1 MTKLEKQR
9 AAAKWILL
17 ALLVYCLV
25 ITVLTYLLPD
35 SLTVAFLSP
44 FTVLAVFLEQWSADS
59 IAVYVIARALV
70 CLHVLLPLIGWVLL
84 CKPVYA
90 GRALIIAPFSL
101 LIASNLF
108 ITASHLITAVG
119 TKNSAFMAPTKQYVG
134 YTLRLCAISL
144 VISIAVLVAVNIWR
158 PKKT

>member
-1 MTKLEKQR
+1 MSKLEKQR
-9 AAAKWILL
+9 ATAKWVLF

-44 FTVLAVFLEQWSADS
+44 FTFLAIYLEQWSTDS
-59 IAVYVIARALV
+59 TLVLVISRVLV
-70 CLHVLLPLIGWVLL
+70 CLLAVLPLIGWLLL
-84 CKPVYA
+84 CKPIHA
-90 GRALIIAPFSL
+90 GRALIIAPYSL

-108 ITASHLITAVG
+108 ITAIHLITALG
-119 TKNSAFMAPTKQYVG
+119 TKNSANLAPTKQYVS
-134 YTLRLCAISL
+134 YTLRLSAISL
-144 VISIAVLVAVNIWR
+144 VISIAVLVAVTIWR

>member
-1 MTKLEKQR
+1 MSKLEKQR
-9 AAAKWILL
+9 ATAKWILL
-17 ALLVYCLV
+17 VLLVYCLV
-25 ITVLTYLLPD
+25 IAALTYLLPD

-59 IAVYVIARALV
+59 TAIFVISRGLV
-70 CLHVLLPLIGWVLL
+70 CLHAVLPLIGWLLL
-84 CKPVYA
+84 CKPIQA

-108 ITASHLITAVG
+108 ITFNHLITAIG
-119 TKNSAFMAPTKQYVG
+119 TKNSAFMEPTKQYVS
-134 YTLRLCAISL
+134 YTLRLGAISL

-158 PKKT
+158 PKNT